1 MIKKFEVG
9 KGYIGTSTLDAKR
22 QRVFVCVERVGN
34 EIVFTQAT
42 DIAKVRPEAIVGR
55 ETALIG
61 SKDGFDYM
69 VSPHVEAKLGD
80 AAAVVAAM
88 FAGAL

>member
-1 MIKKFEVG
+1 MVEKFEVG
-9 KGYIGTSTLDAKR
+9 KGYLGTSTLDAKR

-42 DIAKVRPEAIVGR
+42 DVAKVRPETVVGR

-69 VSPHVEAKLGD
+69 VSPYVGANLGEA
-80 AAAVVAAM
+80 AQVVAAM
-88 FAGAL
+88 YRGVL